1 MPLDDRK
8 KKILYAIINDYI
20 MTAEP
25 IGSRTIAKKYNI
37 GLSSATIRNEM
48 ADLEEMGYL
57 EQPHTSAGRIPS
69 DKGYRFYV
77 NSILENYLDESLS
90 ENFSTHDEVVAE
102 FDEIVKK
109 YAKILSRM
117 THHTTVAKLPKIN
130 PDKIKRI
137 QLIPVDATKVIFLLV
152 TDTGIVRNYL
162 LNFCQ
167 NIDYNLFEFLNNM
180 LNDNVA
186 GKNEKDIYEFL
197 TNDIKTLLA
206 DNEFVAEELVK
217 TITSSLKQLG
227 ESDVYTDGTANI
239 LDFPE
244 YRDWIKAKNFFELLD
259 NKSVLNSILEPE
271 IDFIDV
277 TIGSENK
284 FEEMKD
290 LSLIKTTYKINGKV
304 VGSIGIL
311 GPTRMNYLKLINEIN
326 VMTKELS
333 NILSNIYKD

>member
-25 IGSRTIAKKYNI
+25 IGSRTIAKKYDI

-77 NSILENYLDESLS
+77 NSILKNYLDDSLS
-90 ENFSTHDEVVAE
+90 ENFSTHDEIVAE

-162 LNFCQ
+162 LNFCR
-167 NIDYNLFEFLNNM
+167 NIDSNLFEFLNNM
-180 LNDNVA
+180 LNDNIA
-186 GKNEKDIYEFL
+186 GKNEKDIYNFL
-197 TNDIKTLLA
+197 AKDIRTLLA

-217 TITSSLKQLG
+217 IITSSLKQLE

-311 GPTRMNYLKLINEIN
+311 GPTRMNYLKLINEIY

>member
-25 IGSRTIAKKYNI
+25 IGSRTIAKKYDI

-48 ADLEEMGYL
+48 ADLEDMGYL
-57 EQPHTSAGRIPS
+57 EQPHTSAGRVPS

-77 NSILENYLDESLS
+77 NSILENYLEERLIEDFPIYDEI
-90 ENFSTHDEVVAE
+90 VAE
-102 FDEIVKK
+102 FDGIVKK

-117 THHTTVAKLPKIN
+117 THYTTVAKLPKVN
-130 PDKIKRI
+130 TDKIKKI
-137 QLIPVDATKVIFLLV
+137 QLVPVDSTKMILLLV

-167 NIDYNLFEFLNNM
+167 NIDINIFEFLNNL
-180 LNDNVA
+180 LNDKIA
-186 GKNEKDIYEFL
+186 GKNKKNIYDFL
-197 TNDIKTLLA
+197 TNGIRPFLAGAEFLADELIKT
-206 DNEFVAEELVK
+206 
-217 TITSSLKQLG
+217 IISSLKQM
-227 ESDVYTDGTANI
+227 EEADVYTDGTANI

-244 YRDWIKAKNFFELLD
+244 YRDLIKAKNFFELLD
-259 NKSVLNSILEPE
+259 NKFVLESILEPE
-271 IDFIDV
+271 VDFIDV

-311 GPTRMNYLKLINEIN
+311 GPTRMNYLKLINEIYT
-326 VMTKELS
+326 MTKELS